1 MKPVAFDYVRP
12 DGVDDALKTAQQIGD
27 AKYIAGGQSL
37 GPMLNLRLARPS
49 LLVDI
54 SRLPELRHAERR
66 GSSWMIGAAVT
77 HAEIEDGRTP
87 AGKSG
92 ILPEVARQIAY
103 RAIRNRGT
111 IGGSLAHA
119 DAAADWP
126 LALST
131 CGASVH
137 LKSVSSTRKL
147 TVSDFL
153 HSSFTTALSNG
164 EMLLAVEIPVPSQ
177 TGRWGYYKLCRK
189 AGDFPIASAAIMV
202 DGDRCHV
209 FLGALYDRPRP
220 MAGLASEI
228 GRTHQLPAGSAIAAA
243 VGEAAPEIDSIDQ
256 RIFIT
261 CVVRAICQALDR

>member
-1 MKPVAFDYVRP
+1 MKPVAFEYVRP
-12 DGVDDALKTAQQIGD
+12 DSVDDALKTVHQHGD
-27 AKYIAGGQSL
+27 AKFIAGGQSL

-54 SRLPELRHAERR
+54 SRLPELRNAERR

-92 ILPEVARQIAY
+92 MLPEVARQIAY
-103 RAIRNRGT
+103 RAIRNCGT

-131 CGASVH
+131 CGGSVH
-137 LKSVSSTRKL
+137 LKSATRTRKL
-147 TVSDFL
+147 AVSDFL
-153 HSSFTTALSNG
+153 QSSFTTALSDG
-164 EMLLAVEIPVPSQ
+164 EMLTAVEIPVPSQ
-177 TGRWGYYKLCRK
+177 RARWGYYKLCRK
-189 AGDFPIASAAIMV
+189 AGEFPIASAAIMA

-209 FLGALYDRPRP
+209 FLGALSDRPRP

-228 GRTHQLPAGSAIAAA
+228 VRTQQHPAGSAIAAA
-243 VGEAAPEIDSIDQ
+243 VGEAAPEIDPIDR

-261 CVVRAICQALDR
+261 CAFRAISQALN

>member
-12 DGVDDALKTAQQIGD
+12 EGIDAALKAARQNGD
-27 AKYIAGGQSL
+27 AKFIAGGQSL

-49 LLVDI
+49 LLIDI

-66 GSSWMIGAAVT
+66 GSNWMIGAAIT
-77 HAEIEDGRTP
+77 HADIEDGRTP

-92 ILPEVARQIAY
+92 MLPEVARQIAY

-126 LALST
+126 LVLST

-137 LKSVSSTRKL
+137 LKSATDTRKL
-147 TVSDFL
+147 AVSDFL
-153 HSSFTTALSNG
+153 RSSFTTALADG
-164 EMLLAVEIPVPSQ
+164 EMLTAVEMPVPSQ
-177 TGRWGYYKLCRK
+177 TARWGHYKLCRK
-189 AGDFPIASAAIMV
+189 AGEFPIASAAIVV
-202 DGDRCHV
+202 DGDRCRV
-209 FLGALYDRPRP
+209 FMGALSDRPRP

-228 GRTHQLPAGSAIAAA
+228 GRTKRFPSGSDIAAA
-243 VGEAAPEIDSIDQ
+243 VGVAAPEIDPIER
-256 RIFIT
+256 RIFVT
-261 CVVRAICQALDR
+261 CVARAISQALAL

>member
-12 DGVDDALKTAQQIGD
+12 EGVDDALKAARQNGD
-27 AKYIAGGQSL
+27 AMFIAGGQSL

-66 GSSWMIGAAVT
+66 GSNWMIGAAIT
-77 HAEIEDGRTP
+77 HADIEDGRTP

-92 ILPEVARQIAY
+92 MLPEVARQIAY
-103 RAIRNRGT
+103 RAIRNCGT

-137 LKSVSSTRKL
+137 LKSATGTRKL
-147 TVSDFL
+147 AVSDFL
-153 HSSFTTALSNG
+153 RSSFTTALAGG
-164 EMLLAVEIPVPSQ
+164 EMLTAVEIPVPSR
-177 TGRWGYYKLCRK
+177 TVRWGYYKLCRK
-189 AGDFPIASAAIMV
+189 AGEFPIASAAIVV
-202 DGDRCHV
+202 DGDQCRA
-209 FLGALYDRPRP
+209 FMGALSDRPRP
-220 MAGLASEI
+220 MAGLAGEI
-228 GRTHQLPAGSAIAAA
+228 GHTKRLPSGSAIAAA
-243 VGEAAPEIDSIDQ
+243 VSDAAPEIDSID
-256 RIFIT
+256 RRMFVT
-261 CVVRAICQALDR
+261 CVARAISQALNQ